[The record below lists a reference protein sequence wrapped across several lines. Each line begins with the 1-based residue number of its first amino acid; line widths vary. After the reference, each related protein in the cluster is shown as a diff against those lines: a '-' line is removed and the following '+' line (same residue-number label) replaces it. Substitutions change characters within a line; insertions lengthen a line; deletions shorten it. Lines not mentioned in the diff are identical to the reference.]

1 MDEHQIGI
9 KASCRLGV
17 TAGERAA
24 MRTVLNGGIAGTAD
38 TPDDDVTA
46 TPAASVPARATAPA
60 AGQGTGNYHACN
72 GHPCSRVEDN
82 TGWGHSF
89 QTDTGNKR
97 DRDGDGL
104 ACES

>member
-24 MRTVLNGGIAGTAD
+24 MRTVLNGGIARTAD

-46 TPAASVPARATAPA
+46 APA
-60 AGQGTGNYHACN
+60 A
-72 GHPCSRVEDN
+72 
-82 TGWGHSF
+82 
-89 QTDTGNKR
+89 
-97 DRDGDGL
+97 
-104 ACES
+104 